1 MARTTPVHSGYTILS
16 GAGTGTNGHRIDVWV
31 EYKLGAADVS
41 ANTTFLTAYFY
52 AALNPNY
59 TSTTAYAGGLNS
71 QFRVGQTQAEGVT
84 GGDYD
89 FSSPNNLHLLGSFR
103 GSIPHNADGTG
114 TVTFQGSFTT
124 RSAYISGGS
133 LEKTVTLPPIP
144 RAAAVAASAAVL
156 GERCNVRWTPAAKNH
171 SFALTFTLGDWSAIT
186 ARLYPAT
193 TGSFTY
199 TDQVLPLEAAKQFSG
214 STGQMTVTLTTYE
227 GDRLLGTTTD
237 TFSVTVPENAHTR
250 PRVTAV
256 LTPVCDPFPG
266 KYVQRLGK
274 VRAEVTASDPLG
286 ATITAITIADG
297 STTTVG
303 TLSAHLSRA
312 GTVTVT
318 VSATN
323 SRGFTG
329 KFQQEI
335 TVLPYEAPR
344 ILQSQAC
351 RCREDGTPDPG
362 GTQLYLDAQAACSSV
377 GGSNLCV
384 LRWRYKQED
393 GQFSDWQLLTSG
405 VVPAVI
411 LPADKAFTV
420 AIEAT
425 DSAGATVHTQIPI
438 PMEQVYQH
446 RKPNA
451 MGLGGYAEGEEVLD
465 LHWELHPRKGVG
477 GLYLRTVTLTNACVF
492 QFRAAGNQGVLLFG
506 YCGRPIRGL
515 LGVPTAGNCA
525 WEGTS
530 GVSATVAEGVV
541 TVTLPTSAAGT
552 LALISPNPIQI

>member
-1 MARTTPVHSGYTILS
+1 MARTTPVHSGYTILN

-41 ANTTFLTAYFY
+41 ANATLVTAYFY

-71 QFRVGQTQAEGVT
+71 QFWVGNTQAEGVT

-89 FSSPNNLHLLGSFR
+89 FSSPKNLHLLGSFQ
-103 GSIPHNADGTG
+103 GNIPHNADGTG
-114 TVTFQGSFTT
+114 AVTFRGSFTT
-124 RSAYISGGS
+124 RSAYISGGTLDKS
-133 LEKTVTLPPIP
+133 VTLPPIP
-144 RAAAVAASAAVL
+144 RAAQVAADGAVL
-156 GERCNVRWTPAAKNH
+156 GEKCCVRWTPASKNH
-171 SFALTFTLGDWSAIT
+171 SFSLTFTLGDWSAIT
-186 ARLYPAT
+186 PRINPAT
-193 TGSFTY
+193 TDSVTY
-199 TDQVLPLEAAKQFSG
+199 TGQVLPLEAARQFPG

-227 GDRLLGTTTD
+227 GNRVLGTTTD
-237 TFSVTVPENAHTR
+237 TFSVTVPENNHTC
-250 PRVTAV
+250 PQVTAV
-256 LTPVCDPFPG
+256 LSPVCDPFPG

-274 VRAEVTASDPLG
+274 VQAKVTALDPLG
-286 ATITAITIADG
+286 ASITDITITDGSTITA
-297 STTTVG
+297 G
-303 TLSAHLSRA
+303 TLSAHLARA
-312 GTVTVT
+312 GAVTVTVT
-318 VSATN
+318 ATN

-362 GTQLYLDAQAACSSV
+362 GTHLFLDAQADCSPV

-384 LRWRYKQED
+384 LRWRYKQD
-393 GQFSDWQLLTSG
+393 GGQFGDWQLLTPG
-405 VVPAVI
+405 VVPAVT
-411 LPADKAFTV
+411 LPADKAFAV
-420 AIEAT
+420 DIEAT
-425 DSAGATVHTQIPI
+425 DNAGSASRTQIPV
-438 PMEQVYQH
+438 PMEQVYLH

-451 MGLGGYAEGEEVLD
+451 LGLGGYAEGEGVLD
-465 LHWELHPRKGVG
+465 LHWELRPRKGVG
-477 GLYLRTVTLTNACVF
+477 GLYLRTVTPENGSF

-515 LGVPTAGNCA
+515 LGVPAEGSCT

-530 GVSATVAEGVV
+530 GVSATIADRVV
-541 TVTLPTSAAGT
+541 TVNLPVSASGT
-552 LALISPNPIQI
+552 LALISPNPIRI